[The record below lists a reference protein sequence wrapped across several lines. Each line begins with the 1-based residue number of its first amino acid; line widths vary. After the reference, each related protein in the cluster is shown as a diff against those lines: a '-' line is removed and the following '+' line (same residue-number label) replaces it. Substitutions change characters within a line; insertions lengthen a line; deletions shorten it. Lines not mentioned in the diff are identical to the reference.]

1 MCYVEVFV
9 LLDVLQ
15 HTRHCTPVHV
25 VDEVDVDEDEDG
37 NGLPLVEVL
46 PPTGY
51 RGEEKSVCKLD
62 CVCRT
67 FRFLWGNLEKKRD
80 KVFIKL

>member
-15 HTRHCTPVHV
+15 HASHCAPVHV
-25 VDEVDVDEDEDG
+25 VDEVDVDEDEDSDG
-37 NGLPLVEVL
+37 FPLVQVL

-51 RGEEKSVCKLD
+51 
-62 CVCRT
+62 
-67 FRFLWGNLEKKRD
+67 
-80 KVFIKL
+80 